1 MEIVSTYLSACADLL
16 RSAAGQRRL
25 LVALAKR
32 DLSDE
37 YVEHRL
43 SLWWTLIV
51 PLFSIGVYL
60 FVFSTIFPARVQA
73 PPNHRTDAIVYLLS
87 GIIPWVALAQAL
99 GRATQSIVS
108 NSNIVKQMAF
118 PLELLPL
125 KTLAS
130 PATFL
135 GVSLSVVVVYSG
147 WISGG
152 SILPVYLWGIPLLLL
167 LSFVTFA
174 GLALLLSTVQVFLRD
189 TKEFVGM
196 FFSIGLFLHPIL
208 YPPDAIPESVR
219 WILYA
224 SPFSQFIFCWQD
236 ILFFGGIVRPWAWFA
251 AFAFAVATFIAGARL
266 FMGAKTRFG
275 DFL

>member
-1 MEIVSTYLSACADLL
+1 MEIVSSYLSSCTELV

-43 SLWWTLIV
+43 SLWWTLIL
-51 PLFSIGVYL
+51 PLFSVGVYL
-60 FVFSTIFPARVQA
+60 FVFSAIFPTRIQA
-73 PPNHRTDAIVYLLS
+73 PESHRTDAIVYLLS
-87 GIIPWVALAQAL
+87 GIVPWIALAQAL
-99 GRATQSIVS
+99 GRATPSIVS

-125 KTLAS
+125 KALAN
-130 PATFL
+130 PVTFL
-135 GVSLSVVVVYSG
+135 LVSISALVAYSG
-147 WISGG
+147 WVSGG
-152 SILPVYLWGIPLLLL
+152 SILPIYVWGIPLLLL

-174 GLALLLSTVQVFLRD
+174 GLALMLSAVQVFLRD

-208 YPPDAIPESVR
+208 YPPDAVPQSVR

-236 ILFFGGIVRPWAWFA
+236 ILFYGEILRPWAWFA
-251 AFAFAVATFIAGARL
+251 AFVFAVVVFVAGARL
-266 FMGAKTRFG
+266 FMGAKPRFG